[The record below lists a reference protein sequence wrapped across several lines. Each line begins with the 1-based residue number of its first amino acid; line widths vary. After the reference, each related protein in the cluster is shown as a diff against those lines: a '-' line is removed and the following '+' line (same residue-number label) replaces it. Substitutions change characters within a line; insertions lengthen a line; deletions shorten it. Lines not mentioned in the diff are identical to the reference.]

1 MKIMLNKIIIIGR
14 LTADPTMIYTTSGHA
29 TSRMTIAVDRAYKD
43 KNGERQTDFIPVVTW
58 GKLAETVANYLR
70 KGKLAA
76 VEGSLEIRSYEKDG
90 DKRYIAEIIAENVR
104 FLEKIDK

>member
-1 MKIMLNKIIIIGR
+1 MLNKIIIIGR
-14 LTADPTMIYTTSGHA
+14 LTSDPTIIYTTNGNP
-29 TSRMTIAVDRAYKD
+29 TSRMTIAVDRSYKD

-70 KGKLAA
+70 KGKLTA
-76 VEGSLEIRSYEKDG
+76 VEGSLEIRSYDKNGE
-90 DKRYIAEIIAENVR
+90 KRYIAEIIAENVR